1 MRFLRWLRKPESPTL
16 PPQEDSVSVEQERPA
31 ARVRVGWTTDV
42 GQVRGQ
48 NEDALLIL
56 ESYQEGDHPLP
67 PFGFF
72 AVADGMGGHQS
83 GEIASSLAVRS
94 ATGYIVREIYQY
106 TLSDAEPSSARLSLQ
121 EALEG
126 AVNQANADVAST
138 VPGGGTTL
146 TCALVIGRRV
156 YIAHVGDSRA
166 YLALDGRLEQLTQD
180 HSLVDRLMALGEL
193 TKEEAENHP
202 QKNVLYR
209 AVGQSGKLEV
219 DTSFRS
225 LPERGRLFLCTDGLW
240 GLVGDEQMAEIIS
253 TAESPQQAC
262 DALVVSA
269 NEAGGR
275 DNITAVLIELP
286 PTY

>member
-1 MRFLRWLRKPESPTL
+1 MRFLRWLKKPESPVA
-16 PPQEDSVSVEQERPA
+16 PPQEERDAVEKERTA
-31 ARVRVGWTTDV
+31 ARVRIGWSTDV
-42 GQVRGQ
+42 GLVRGQ

-56 ESYQEGDHPLP
+56 ESYQEGDQPLP

-106 TLSDAEPSSARLSLQ
+106 TLSDAEPSSARLSLL
-121 EALEG
+121 EALVG

-166 YLALDGRLEQLTQD
+166 YLAFDGRLEQLTQD
-180 HSLVDRLMALGEL
+180 HSLVDRLMTLGEL
-193 TKEEAENHP
+193 TEEEAANHP

-209 AVGQSGKLEV
+209 AVGQSGGLEV
-219 DTSFRS
+219 DTYFRS
-225 LPERGRLFLCTDGLW
+225 LPEGARLLICTDGLW
-240 GLVGDEQMAEIIS
+240 GLLGDEHMAEIIS
-253 TAESPQQAC
+253 TAESPQDAC

-275 DNITAVLIELP
+275 DNITAVLVELP
-286 PTY
+286 PA

>member
-1 MRFLRWLRKPESPTL
+1 MRFLRWLKKPESPTP
-16 PPQEDSVSVEQERPA
+16 PPQEEKDSVGQKQAPPK
-31 ARVRVGWTTDV
+31 VRIGWTTDV

-94 ATGYIVREIYQY
+94 ATGYIVREIYQH

-121 EALEG
+121 EALVG

-146 TCALVIGRRV
+146 TCALVIGRRA

-193 TKEEAENHP
+193 TEEEAANHP

-209 AVGQSGKLEV
+209 AVGQSGGLEV
-219 DTSFRS
+219 DTYFRS
-225 LPERGRLFLCTDGLW
+225 LPASARLFLCTDGLW
-240 GLVGDEQMAEIIS
+240 GLVGDERMAEII
-253 TAESPQQAC
+253 TAADSPQDAC
-262 DALVVSA
+262 DQLVVSA

-275 DNITAVLIELP
+275 DNITAILIELP
-286 PTY
+286 PM